1 MSTVAKAMGVS
12 DWRVSAI
19 KSHTGHSLGAAGGDQ
34 LSALLGVWDSGW
46 IPGIGTIEHVA
57 EDVETDRLSFLL
69 ENAPTNQCA
78 YSLVNSKGFG
88 GNNATATVMSPAVSH
103 SLLKGLHGE
112 RALDAWQSRFE
123 TTQQR
128 RQDIEASRLS
138 GDWQP
143 LYRFNDGVLD
153 ESDIEAEVGTLK
165 LGDVEISTNNRLMP
179 SDWLLET

>member
-1 MSTVAKAMGVS
+1 
-12 DWRVSAI
+12 
-19 KSHTGHSLGAAGGDQ
+19 
-34 LSALLGVWDSGW
+34 
-46 IPGIGTIEHVA
+46 
-57 EDVETDRLSFLL
+57 
-69 ENAPTNQCA
+69 
-78 YSLVNSKGFG
+78 
-88 GNNATATVMSPAVSH
+88 MSPAVSH
-103 SLLKGLHGE
+103 SLLRGLHGE
-112 RALDAWQSRFE
+112 RVLEAWEARFE
-123 TTQQR
+123 STQKR